1 MIKAFQKEDELI
13 AHIKMTEEEVEGLRI
28 WWLGQSG
35 FLIQWHG
42 LHLLLD
48 PYLSDSLT
56 KKYAATEKPHVRMS
70 ELAVSPEKLNFLD
83 LVTSS
88 HNHTDHLDAET
99 LKPIL
104 EVNPGIRFVIPEAN
118 RDFVAE
124 RLGCERNFPIGL
136 TDRQSY
142 FLNQAVAI
150 NAIPSAHNELEVNE
164 NGHHKFLGYVI
175 QIGPYSIY
183 HSGDTLWYEG
193 LEKIVA
199 QFEPDVLLL
208 PINGN
213 KPERKV
219 AGNMSAS
226 EAAAFAKAVGTGIV
240 IPHHYHMFEFNTEDP
255 ENFARAAEKEGIPYQ
270 ILQIGES
277 IDIE

>member
-13 AHIKMTEEEVEGLRI
+13 AHIKTTEEEVEGLRI

-42 LHLLLD
+42 IHLLLD

-56 KKYAATEKPHVRMS
+56 KKYQDTEKPHVRMS
-70 ELAVSPEKLNFLD
+70 ELVISPEKLDFID

-88 HNHTDHLDAET
+88 HNHTDHLDAES

-124 RLGCERNFPIGL
+124 RLGCDRNFPIGL

-150 NAIPSAHNELEVNE
+150 NAIPSAHNELEKNE
-164 NGHHKFLGYVI
+164 NGHHRYLGYII

-193 LEKIVA
+193 LEKKVA
-199 QFEPDVLLL
+199 HFQPDVLLL

-213 KPERKV
+213 KPERKI

-226 EAAAFAKAVGTGIV
+226 EAAAFGKAVGSGIV
-240 IPHHYHMFEFNTEDP
+240 IPHHYDMFEFNTEDP
-255 ENFARAAEKEGIPYQ
+255 GRFIEAAEREVIQYQ
-270 ILQIGES
+270 VLDLGGKLEI
-277 IDIE
+277 

>member
-13 AHIKMTEEEVEGLRI
+13 SQIRSTAEEIEGLRI

-56 KKYAATEKPHVRMS
+56 RKYAATEKPHVRMS
-70 ELAVSPEKLNFLD
+70 ELAISPEKLDFLD

-104 EVNPGIRFVIPEAN
+104 QVNPGIRFVIPEAN
-118 RDFVAE
+118 RDFVKE

-150 NAIPSAHNELEVNE
+150 NAIPSAHNELETNE
-164 NGHHKFLGYVI
+164 DGHHKFLGYII

-193 LEKIVA
+193 LEKRVA
-199 QFEPDVLLL
+199 HFKPDVLLL

-226 EAAAFAKAVGTGIV
+226 EAAAFGKAVGGIV
-240 IPHHYHMFEFNTEDP
+240 VPHHYHMFEFNTEDP
-255 ENFARAAEKEGIPYQ
+255 ANFVKAAEQEVIPYQ
-270 ILQIGES
+270 VLEVGEKLE
-277 IDIE
+277 I

>member
-1 MIKAFQKEDELI
+1 MIKPIKKDEELL
-13 AHIKMTEEEVEGLRI
+13 AEIKAYAEEVEGLRI

-42 LHLLLD
+42 IHLLLD
-48 PYLSDSLT
+48 PYLSDSLS
-56 KKYAATEKPHVRMS
+56 KKYQDTEKPHVRIS
-70 ELAVSPEKLNFLD
+70 ELVISPEKLDFID

-104 EVNPGIRFVIPEAN
+104 KANPKIRFVIPEAN
-118 RDFVAE
+118 RAFVAE
-124 RLGCERNFPIGL
+124 RVGCDLNFPIGL

-193 LEKIVA
+193 LEKKVA
-199 QFEPDVLLL
+199 HFQPDVLLL

-219 AGNMSAS
+219 AGNMSAE
-226 EAAAFAKAVGTGIV
+226 EAAAFGKAVGSEIV
-240 IPHHYHMFEFNTEDP
+240 IPHHYNMFEFNTEDP
-255 ENFARAAEKEGIPYQ
+255 ECFIEAAEREGIPYQ
-270 ILQIGES
+270 VLEIGGKLEV
-277 IDIE
+277 

>member
-13 AHIKMTEEEVEGLRI
+13 AHIKTTEEEVEGLRI

-48 PYLSDSLT
+48 PYLSDSLS

-118 RDFVAE
+118 RNFVAE
-124 RLGCERNFPIGL
+124 RLGCDRDFPIGL

-193 LEKIVA
+193 LEKKVA

-213 KPERKV
+213 KSERKV

-226 EAAAFAKAVGTGIV
+226 EAAAFGKAVGYGIV
-240 IPHHYHMFEFNTEDP
+240 IPHHYDMFEFNTEDS
-255 ENFARAAEKEGIPYQ
+255 ENFAKAAEKEGIPYQ

-277 IDIE
+277 IEIE

>member
-1 MIKAFQKEDELI
+1 MIKPIKNDEELL
-13 AHIKMTEEEVEGLRI
+13 AEIKAYAEEVEGLRI

-42 LHLLLD
+42 IHLLLD
-48 PYLSDSLT
+48 PYLSDSLS
-56 KKYAATEKPHVRMS
+56 KKYQGTDKPHVRMS
-70 ELAVSPEKLNFLD
+70 ELVISPEKLDFID

-104 EVNPGIRFVIPEAN
+104 KANPKIRFVIPEAN
-118 RDFVAE
+118 RAFVAE
-124 RLGCERNFPIGL
+124 RVGCDPNFLIGL

-142 FLNQAVAI
+142 FLNQAVAF
-150 NAIPSAHNELEVNE
+150 NAIPSAHNELEKND
-164 NGHHKFLGYVI
+164 NGHHKFLGYII

-193 LEKIVA
+193 LEKKVA
-199 QFEPDVLLL
+199 HFHPDVLLL

-219 AGNMSAS
+219 AGNMSAD
-226 EAAAFAKAVGTGIV
+226 EAATFGKAVGTGIV
-240 IPHHYHMFEFNTEDP
+240 IPHHYNMFEFNTEDP
-255 ENFARAAEKEGIPYQ
+255 ERFIEAAEKEGIPYQ
-270 ILQIGES
+270 VLEIGGK
-277 IDIE
+277 IEV

>member
-13 AHIKMTEEEVEGLRI
+13 AHIKATEEEVEGLRI

-42 LHLLLD
+42 FHLLLD
-48 PYLSDSLT
+48 PYLSDSLSI
-56 KKYAATEKPHVRMS
+56 KYAATEKPHVRMS

-83 LVTSS
+83 LITSS

-104 EVNPGIRFVIPEAN
+104 QVNPGIRFVIPEAN

-124 RLGCERNFPIGL
+124 RLGCDRNFPIGL

-142 FLNQAVAI
+142 SLNQAVAI

-175 QIGPYSIY
+175 QIGPYTIY
-183 HSGDTLWYEG
+183 HSGDTLWYKD
-193 LEKIVA
+193 LEKKVA
-199 QFEPDVLLL
+199 QFQPDVLLL

-219 AGNMSAS
+219 AGNMSAID
-226 EAAAFAKAVGTGIV
+226 AAAFAKAVGSGIV
-240 IPHHYHMFEFNTEDP
+240 IPHHYNMFEFNTEDP
-255 ENFARAAEKEGIPYQ
+255 ENFVNAAEEEEISYQ

-277 IDIE
+277 TVIE

>member
-13 AHIKMTEEEVEGLRI
+13 AHIKTTEEEVEGLRI

-35 FLIQWHG
+35 FLIQWYG
-42 LHLLLD
+42 LHVLVD
-48 PYLSDSLT
+48 PYLSDSLS
-56 KKYAATEKPHVRMS
+56 KKYAETEKPHVRMS

-99 LKPIL
+99 LKPIM

-118 RDFVAE
+118 RDFVTE
-124 RLGCERNFPIGL
+124 RLGCDRNFPIGL

-193 LEKIVA
+193 LEKKVA

-213 KPERKV
+213 KSERKV

-226 EAAAFAKAVGTGIV
+226 EAAAFGKAVGYGIV
-240 IPHHYHMFEFNTEDP
+240 IPHHYNMFEFNTEDS
-255 ENFARAAEKEGIPYQ
+255 ENFAKAAEKEGIPYQ

-277 IDIE
+277 IEIK

>member
-1 MIKAFQKEDELI
+1 MIKAIKKDEELLSE
-13 AHIKMTEEEVEGLRI
+13 IKAYAEEEEGLRI

-42 LHLLLD
+42 IHLLLD

-56 KKYAATEKPHVRMS
+56 KKYQNTEKPHVRMS
-70 ELAVSPEKLNFLD
+70 ELVISPEKLDFID

-88 HNHTDHLDAET
+88 HNHTDHLDADT

-104 EVNPGIRFVIPEAN
+104 KANPRIRLVIPEAN
-118 RDFVAE
+118 RAFVAE
-124 RLGCERNFPIGL
+124 RLGCELGFPIGL

-150 NAIPSAHNELEVNE
+150 NAIPSAHNELETNE
-164 NGHHKFLGYVI
+164 NGHHKFLGYII

-193 LEKIVA
+193 LEKKVA
-199 QFEPDVLLL
+199 HFQPDVLLL

-219 AGNMSAS
+219 AGNMSAD
-226 EAAAFAKAVGTGIV
+226 EAAAFAKAVGSGIV
-240 IPHHYHMFEFNTEDP
+240 IPHHYNMFEFNTEDP
-255 ENFARAAEKEGIPYQ
+255 KRFVEAAEKEGIPYQ
-270 ILQIGES
+270 VLGLGEKAIL
-277 IDIE
+277 